1 MSLLAVRA
9 CCAATP
15 NPSSYPVLL
24 AYASSLRL
32 LGLVSQCAAS
42 FRSLLYS
49 LGLGIVCLSLC
60 LVYPSRI
67 TPLNVYAPSS
77 PRPFHPVFTTATKA
91 RIPTIHHTHA
101 RIHVAILV
109 RTSAYPY
116 RTLSIFAR
124 IAPLSYRIPRTP
136 QTLVRASLYHIATIT
151 PSRCV
156 RRVDPLPRP
165 GPLSAC
171 LHFLLRDIE
180 PLCVL

>member
-1 MSLLAVRA
+1 MRVGIFACWEGEAGVIYSDPGRCARAADPGVRVRVPWSRSHLFFAAASFLQLCPARRRRSRCRCLRGCLLDCLRRLMSLLAVRA

-24 AYASSLRL
+24 AYASSPRL

-77 PRPFHPVFTTATKA
+77 PRPFHQIGRA
-91 RIPTIHHTHA
+91 
-101 RIHVAILV
+101 HV
-109 RTSAYPY
+109 
-116 RTLSIFAR
+116 
-124 IAPLSYRIPRTP
+124 
-136 QTLVRASLYHIATIT
+136 
-151 PSRCV
+151 
-156 RRVDPLPRP
+156 
-165 GPLSAC
+165 
-171 LHFLLRDIE
+171 
-180 PLCVL
+180 